1 MDTASLIAEIK
12 SRPAHD
18 VRCERILVAI
28 DGSHASFHAAT
39 WAIELGRRTGAEL
52 TVLMVVDY
60 DAHVS
65 AFEQVS
71 TSGYLPAELKISAYR
86 LLAELMH
93 EIPHNVRAH
102 PRVAEG
108 NPGETIV
115 AVAAEEESDLIV
127 MGTRGFGT
135 FERIAFGS
143 VSSYVSKH
151 SHCPVFLSK

>member
-1 MDTASLIAEIK
+1 M
-12 SRPAHD
+12 RAHP
-18 VRCERILVAI
+18 
-28 DGSHASFHAAT
+28 
-39 WAIELGRRTGAEL
+39 RR
-52 TVLMVVDY
+52 
-60 DAHVS
+60 
-65 AFEQVS
+65 
-71 TSGYLPAELKISAYR
+71 YR
-86 LLAELMH
+86 RLSCV
-93 EIPHNVRAH
+93 VRAH

-151 SHCPVFLSK
+151 AHCPVFLSK

>member
-12 SRPAHD
+12 SLPAHD

-28 DGSHASFHAAT
+28 DGSHASFHAAA

-102 PRVAEG
+102 RHGNARLRHVRAHCLWQRVL
-108 NPGETIV
+108 V
-115 AVAAEEESDLIV
+115 RQQ
-127 MGTRGFGT
+127 TRALSRISQQIT
-135 FERIAFGS
+135 FNGVLTRS
-143 VSSYVSKH
+143 
-151 SHCPVFLSK
+151 

>member
-12 SRPAHD
+12 SLPAHD

-28 DGSHASFHAAT
+28 DGSHASFHAAAG
-39 WAIELGRRTGAEL
+39 AIELGRRTGAEL

-86 LLAELMH
+86 LLAELMP
-93 EIPHNVRAH
+93 EL
-102 PRVAEG
+102 
-108 NPGETIV
+108 

-151 SHCPVFLSK
+151 AHCPVFLSK

>member
-39 WAIELGRRTGAEL
+39 WAIELGRRT
-52 TVLMVVDY
+52 
-60 DAHVS
+60 

-135 FERIAFGS
+135 FERLAFGS

>member
-71 TSGYLPAELKISAYR
+71 TSGYLPAELLDELGR
-86 LLAELMH
+86 LLGANLGQMVSRVPVDEQI
-93 EIPHNVRAH
+93 EDDPGDEATDH
-102 PRVAEG
+102 PGNEG
-108 NPGETIV
+108 DTGGGRRRGGQDSRSEDGGEHGDHPLNSHSPPR
-115 AVAAEEESDLIV
+115 EGV
-127 MGTRGFGT
+127 MF
-135 FERIAFGS
+135 A
-143 VSSYVSKH
+143 
-151 SHCPVFLSK
+151 